1 MPTNLPAEAQAKL
14 AKYQEARTI
23 KEKIKALEEALPL
36 IPDHKGTEK
45 MRAQL
50 KTTLARLRREL
61 ERKKAVKTSRQD
73 AFAVKKEG
81 AATIV
86 LLGVANS
93 GKSTML
99 RSLTNARPEVSSYE
113 LTTTKPI
120 PAMMYVEEVGI
131 QLVELPAVLTSSL
144 EETPFASR
152 SIALARNADLL
163 ALALDC
169 FGDPVEQFDKLVAML
184 DDAGIVLGSKNFD
197 VVVEKKDSGGI
208 RLVVFGRFR
217 GTSEELRQALQQIG
231 VKNAVVKI
239 YGEAGVEE
247 VVDHVLR
254 QSVFK
259 KAIVV
264 AGRCDLCPKPELE
277 KLRDKA
283 RKLGIGFVSVTY
295 KNPSTYMDFKRT
307 AYSLLDLV
315 RVYTQKDGVVDRKPI
330 VVSRG
335 TKIAELAFIIHK
347 EIAKNLKYARVWG
360 PSVKIQGQQVGPEH
374 VLQDGDVVELFV

>member
-14 AKYQEARTI
+14 AKYQDARTI
-23 KEKIKALEEALPL
+23 EEKIKALEEALPL

-61 ERKKAVKTSRQD
+61 ERKKTVKTSRQD

-99 RSLTNARPEVSSYE
+99 RSMTNASPEVSSYE

-120 PAMMYVEEVGI
+120 PAMMYVEDVGI

-169 FGDPVEQFDKLVAML
+169 FGNPVEQLDKLVAML

-197 VVVEKKDSGGI
+197 VVVEKKDSGGV

-217 GTSEELRQALQQIG
+217 GTSIELRQALQQMG

-264 AGRCDLCPKPELE
+264 AGRSDLCPKPELE

-283 RKLGIGFVSVTY
+283 RNLGIEFVSVTD

-315 RVYTQKDGVVDRKPI
+315 RVYTQKDGVVNRKPI

-335 TKIAELAFIIHK
+335 TKVAELAFIIHK
-347 EIAKNLKYARVWG
+347 EIAKNLKYAKVWG

-374 VLQDGDVVELFV
+374 VLKDGDVVELFV